1 MLLLVVVQRELV
13 GEALAAD
20 LALVSLWRGVVR
32 LQVPLQRLLVVKCSR
47 ASWALES
54 LLLIFVSLLPPP
66 PPSPSSSGSTSC
78 TPPSD
83 IVP

>member
-20 LALVSLWRGVVR
+20 LALVPLWRGVVR